1 MLPLFR
7 IDMNA
12 AVEAKRFYEMVETKP
27 IFSCLTI

>member
-1 MLPLFR
+1 MPPSFR
-7 IDMNA
+7 IDTNG